1 MKYSSGC
8 RLCRISTVFRKGSS
22 RRDVSLPR
30 LPGRI
35 STWFGSRFSAG
46 SVRSRMIS
54 MRGCPPKWVSRPE
67 PAQTSVSNGKITMSL
82 RQYFAIR
89 GILDLRHTQTCGLT
103 NQTTG
108 MPSFQSCFARRML
121 NPGLSITMTTSGRSV
136 FASSTHWK
144 KMRMNVPIFSSTSMK
159 PTTPSS
165 EESTKRSTPAS
176 RMRGPPMPRTTAPG
190 HCFITSPAMRAP

>member
-1 MKYSSGC
+1 MKYSLGC

-35 STWFGSRFSAG
+35 RIWFGSRFNVG

-54 MRGCPPKWVSRPE
+54 MSGCPPKCVSRPD
-67 PAQTSVSNGKITMSL
+67 PAQTSVSNGKITTSL
-82 RQYFAIR
+82 RQYFAMR
-89 GILDLRHTQTCGLT
+89 GMLDLRHTQTCGLT

-136 FASSTHWK
+136 FARLMQSK
-144 KMRMNVPIFSSTSMK
+144 KIRMNVPIFSSTSMN

-176 RMRGPPMPRTTAPG
+176 RMRCPPMPRIVASG
-190 HCFITSPAMRAP
+190 HCFITSCAMRAP

>member
-1 MKYSSGC
+1 MKSSSPARTSRYVFSRGREIVKCSSGC
-8 RLCRISTVFRKGSS
+8 RLCRISTVFRNGSS

-35 STWFGSRFSAG
+35 RTWFGSRFSAG
-46 SVRSRMIS
+46 SVRSRTIS
-54 MRGCPPKWVSRPE
+54 MSGWPPKCVSRPD

-82 RQYFAIR
+82 RQYFAMR
-89 GILDLRHTQTCGLT
+89 GMLDFRHTQTCGLT

-108 MPSFQSCFARRML
+108 MPSFQSCLARRML

-136 FASSTHWK
+136 FARLTHWRK
-144 KMRMNVPIFSSTSMK
+144 IRMNVPIFSRISMK

-165 EESTKRSTPAS
+165 DESTKMSTPAS
-176 RMRGPPMPRTTAPG
+176 RM
-190 HCFITSPAMRAP
+190 